1 MMSAKILATRQNV
14 ALTCPLDPQTF
25 WVPTVHW
32 QSRQRTAKERSMS
45 VHLLTIGGGDHN
57 VPKAP
62 TERVPMNA
70 VISHSDTR
78 GRGSSFAR
86 AQ

>member
-1 MMSAKILATRQNV
+1 
-14 ALTCPLDPQTF
+14 
-25 WVPTVHW
+25 
-32 QSRQRTAKERSMS
+32 MS

-62 TERVPMNA
+62 TEQVPMNA

-78 GRGSSFAR
+78 GCGSSFAR

>member
-1 MMSAKILATRQNV
+1 
-14 ALTCPLDPQTF
+14 
-25 WVPTVHW
+25 
-32 QSRQRTAKERSMS
+32 MS

-62 TERVPMNA
+62 TEQVAMNA

>member
-1 MMSAKILATRQNV
+1 
-14 ALTCPLDPQTF
+14 
-25 WVPTVHW
+25 
-32 QSRQRTAKERSMS
+32 MS

-78 GRGSSFAR
+78 GCGSSFAALSSPR
-86 AQ
+86 AMRMPSVRAKANLHLQPIPRPWTQSRAGNRL